1 MLNSK
6 ITSTKVSNTSKNS
19 LSAEDKAAL
28 AEGQLLYDAV
38 HTWFTQPT
46 GTMAQV
52 KSLLN
57 WQAHAGGKLLSTCS
71 NCHTK
76 ITSVPY
82 YKCLD
87 CNNVYCYA
95 CVDGDEVSPG
105 VHSRAHIM
113 VKVRSP
119 LYPRGSSVAHAEYSV
134 GNWSSEQTRRKV
146 GPSGTV
152 LLEKQLKDLCDSLL
166 AISNN
171 INETICSPGGSDSE
185 LTMERLKVYLEM
197 FVSLASATV
206 EDHVCIAKQ
215 EFMALLPT
223 AYGAIENNVLAEFLF
238 GIYDYKGDSNID
250 LEEFVYGISLLKRIC
265 NTTYSK
271 VKLAVYLVAFV
282 LSNKSRNSDYSAD
295 EFKFVRNPKWNLR
308 DQSKLKNLPV
318 GLNKADTELFTRTI
332 VLDRFFTV
340 LRLLIYSYFDMT
352 KLIFADATAILEQKQ
367 LAAAPITQTKL
378 VDSVQAEFQ
387 TKDTIFTE
395 KYFMYNDT
403 TNPAVAD
410 TRAAY
415 DPISKDLEVESDIN
429 SFQIQNIE
437 NEINAIRSK
446 FGGAKAT
453 SVQLGRLF
461 EAVLASEPISFILVS
476 CVEASLI

>member
-1 MLNSK
+1 
-6 ITSTKVSNTSKNS
+6 
-19 LSAEDKAAL
+19 
-28 AEGQLLYDAV
+28 
-38 HTWFTQPT
+38 
-46 GTMAQV
+46 
-52 KSLLN
+52 
-57 WQAHAGGKLLSTCS
+57 
-71 NCHTK
+71 
-76 ITSVPY
+76 
-82 YKCLD
+82 
-87 CNNVYCYA
+87 
-95 CVDGDEVSPG
+95 
-105 VHSRAHIM
+105 M

-166 AISNN
+166 AISTD
-171 INETICSPGGSDSE
+171 INESICSTGGSDAE

-206 EDHVCIAKQ
+206 EDHVCIEKQ

-238 GIYDYKGDSNID
+238 GIYDYKGDGNID

-265 NTTYSK
+265 STTYSK

-282 LSNKSRNSDYSAD
+282 LSNNGSSGNDAN

-308 DQSKLKNLPV
+308 DQSKFDNLPV
-318 GLNKADTELFTRTI
+318 GLNSTKADAELCTHNI
-332 VLDRFFTV
+332 MLDRFFTV
-340 LRLLIYSYFDMT
+340 LRLLIYAYFDMT
-352 KLIFADATAILEQKQ
+352 KLIFADATAILEQQQ

-378 VDSVQAEFQ
+378 VDNVQAEFQ
-387 TKDTIFTE
+387 TKDALFTE
-395 KYFMYNDT
+395 KYFIYNDT
-403 TNPAVAD
+403 TDPAVSD

-446 FGGAKAT
+446 FGGEKVT

-461 EAVLASEPISFILVS
+461 DAVLASEPISFILVS